1 MITGIGAEV
10 GSALDGLVGTAG
22 PENEVVPTGSQNVA
36 FSLFAFGGEHA
47 SAIFA
52 FDSADFMRANIEC

>member
-1 MITGIGAEV
+1 MITGIRTEV
-10 GSALDGLVGTAG
+10 GSALYRLIGTTG
-22 PENEVVPTGSQNVA
+22 PEDEVVPAGSQNIA
-36 FSLFAFGGEHA
+36 FSLLAFGGEHA